1 MKKFSSIIAAM
12 AMLTSTVAVAAETT
26 ATVSDFSGK
35 VLVNRGQGFVP
46 LSGKM
51 ALSTGDKLM
60 VGENSFAVL
69 SYAECAVSLSSPAIV
84 TVAQKAPCVDGA
96 SADAVV
102 VQPVADLDM
111 APAPYF
117 PLPLILLGVGAV
129 AVGVVVVTG
138 VLDDNNNIGISGP

>member
-1 MKKFSSIIAAM
+1 MKKFASIFAAV

-35 VLVNRGQGFVP
+35 VLVNRGQGFVA

-69 SYAECAVSLSSPAIV
+69 SYAECAVSLSSPTV
-84 TVAQKAPCVDGA
+84 LTVAQKAPCVDGA

-102 VQPVADLDM
+102 VQPVADVAM
-111 APAPYF
+111 EPAPYF

-129 AVGVVVVTG
+129 TVGVVVVTG
-138 VLDDNNNIGISGP
+138 VLDSNNSISGP